1 MGYNDS
7 GVHNEIFKRRYKVK
21 DWGTYTLKKGEE
33 MFNSQKKKILA
44 TIIFLTSL
52 CTITFVIISYFA
64 VQRAVISQ
72 MEYDGTTLVGTVS
85 REIKRYK
92 LVEKA
97 EIIAIIKDVKKEGK
111 GNISYVS
118 LVDTNMKMIVSS
130 DDAETAIVKKEE
142 STGAVQKPSA
152 GSDTVSSSTTQG
164 DVNSV
169 VKEEKTAGFIFKAP
183 DGQKV
188 YNVSAPF
195 YEDSK
200 LVGTINIGIS
210 LKNMYSVILKSII
223 FTLLV
228 SLGMQLIA
236 LVLGLIISKNISLP
250 LTKIVDKLED
260 FSKGDLTVIFESK
273 SKDEIKKLTEGL
285 NSSLYILKNTI
296 SHIKDTVS
304 GLNKI
309 SYCLTAS
316 GQEAAASSEEVSEA
330 IDGVFKG
337 MGEQTTNI
345 SEIAVVIDRFGQR
358 LDDIQNKVRLL
369 SESGVE
375 IKQSAD
381 NGAVNLKDL
390 VKSIHDV
397 KDSFE
402 HTEEGI
408 KYLNI
413 NVGKIGE
420 ITSVI
425 NNVAEQT
432 NLLALNAAIEAAR
445 AGEAGRGF
453 AVVAE
458 EIRKLSKQVLES
470 SMNINELIQ
479 LVGNGTEEVSEL
491 TTVLSG
497 KLGNQM
503 RIIEGTVE
511 SFKTIQNEV
520 NRTMPQI
527 NDAYKELNSS
537 VEEKELIKSRAEKL
551 ATVSKEV
558 SASTEEI
565 SSAVTKQSEAV
576 TQLSATAQE
585 LNAMAEGLNEE
596 IEKFKV

>member
-1 MGYNDS
+1 
-7 GVHNEIFKRRYKVK
+7 
-21 DWGTYTLKKGEE
+21 

-52 CTITFVIISYFA
+52 CTITFAIISYFNI
-64 VQRAVISQ
+64 QSAVISQ
-72 MEYDGTTLVGTVS
+72 MENDGTTLIGTVS

-92 LVEKA
+92 LVETE
-97 EIIAIIKDVKKEGK
+97 EITAIIKDVKKEGK

-118 LVDTNMKMIVSS
+118 LVDTNMKMLISS
-130 DDAETAIVKKEE
+130 DDVESGLVKKEE
-142 STGAVQKPSA
+142 NTATVNKPSE
-152 GSDTVSSSTTQG
+152 GSEAVSSATTQG
-164 DVNSV
+164 DVNAV
-169 VKEEKTAGFIFKAP
+169 VKEEKVAGFIFKAP

-210 LKNMYSVILKSII
+210 LKNMYSLILKSV
-223 FTLLV
+223 FSTLLV
-228 SLGMQLIA
+228 SLGIQLIA
-236 LVLGLIISKNISLP
+236 LVLGLIISKNISMP

-296 SHIKDTVS
+296 AHIKDTVA

-309 SYCLTAS
+309 SYSLTAS

-337 MGEQTTNI
+337 MDEQTTNI

-381 NGAVNLKDL
+381 NGAVNLEEL
-390 VKSIHDV
+390 VISIHDV

-402 HTEEGI
+402 QTEEGI

-491 TTVLSG
+491 TTILSG
-497 KLGNQM
+497 KLGKQM
-503 RIIEGTVE
+503 GIIEGTVD
-511 SFKTIQNEV
+511 SFKSIQNEV

-527 NDAYKELNSS
+527 NDAYRDLNSS

-551 ATVSKEV
+551 AMVSKEV

-565 SSAVTKQSEAV
+565 SSAAIKQSEAV

-585 LNAMAEGLNEE
+585 LNAMAEGLNQEV
-596 IEKFKV
+596 EKFKV